1 MGGDYSDEMMVDES
15 LPNDEILNLDSS
27 SMIERVVEATPSNQ
41 VQENQSLKSTFKDI
55 DETEPPL
62 ILNSFA
68 SCSTNLQHSA
78 SVIMQPVF
86 YRRRIPIELNDKM
99 YRFTVDIDTKKYQL
113 ENSIRKK
120 FGNIV
125 MVGYVES
132 LQYTWNE
139 IDDSTLKRLDRVLLV
154 QQK

>member
-1 MGGDYSDEMMVDES
+1 MKE
-15 LPNDEILNLDSS
+15 
-27 SMIERVVEATPSNQ
+27 SNQ
-41 VQENQSLKSTFKDI
+41 VQEYQSLKSNCNDI
-55 DETEPPL
+55 DETETAL

-68 SCSTNLQHSA
+68 SCSTNLQLSA
-78 SVIMQPVF
+78 SVIM
-86 YRRRIPIELNDKM
+86 YRKRIPIELNDKI
-99 YRFTVDIDTKKYQL
+99 YRFTVDIDTKKHQL
-113 ENSIRKK
+113 ENSVRKK

-132 LQYTWNE
+132 LQYPWNE